1 MLKKT
6 PSTPPEGGP
15 QEQEAPASVPTTPDV
30 EPSQPTLPELGN
42 FDELMGDSNGM
53 FGFSESEPAEQE
65 KPAQPQPAKLEPPE
79 LPAQDPNDKV
89 RYNYWQSEADKKQNE
104 INRLQAENE
113 RLAVEHQRVLA
124 QGQPQSVSPIQLPTL
139 PQGTQPST
147 QPDTQKFPASPVR
160 PVKPGYY
167 NREEALSDPNSAS
180 GQYMESV
187 EQWRNDMVEY
197 GQLKTE
203 YINLMQQ
210 KQFADYQAGLEAEKQ
225 SKAAEE
231 ARIQQIDGIKGTL
244 RSKFQADDG
253 HIEDFLKTMS
263 NPNSISLDNLWQ
275 LYAIQQ
281 GIPIE
286 DTQKKV
292 RDMPAAPV
300 APIPPQPSQQFQQTQ
315 RAQQVPGPMGL
326 IPGSVPGADRKVE
339 DILMDQMKEMEEQ
352 DNPFAY
358 QLK

>member
-1 MLKKT
+1 M
-6 PSTPPEGGP
+6 
-15 QEQEAPASVPTTPDV
+15 
-30 EPSQPTLPELGN
+30 
-42 FDELMGDSNGM
+42 
-53 FGFSESEPAEQE
+53 
-65 KPAQPQPAKLEPPE
+65 
-79 LPAQDPNDKV
+79 
-89 RYNYWQSEADKKQNE
+89 
-104 INRLQAENE
+104 
-113 RLAVEHQRVLA
+113 
-124 QGQPQSVSPIQLPTL
+124 
-139 PQGTQPST
+139 
-147 QPDTQKFPASPVR
+147 R